1 MGNRPS
7 WPRRKEDRR
16 EDHRG
21 PEGGSWSCRVDGE
34 VEREIKLRRIGI
46 DSMVVVSCVVVQ
58 LSSRRNSHETFFP
71 DVSCSA
77 EV

>member
-1 MGNRPS
+1 
-7 WPRRKEDRR
+7 
-16 EDHRG
+16 
-21 PEGGSWSCRVDGE
+21 